1 MLFCTLFMLSLLLPL
16 VSAGPVIRVEID
28 QQPPISIDADS
39 QLQFSASL
47 FDSSNTS
54 VSDTITWMAS
64 NGSIDSAG
72 LFTAHST
79 GNVTIQAFSNGYN
92 DSVIVNVTAG
102 WPSHLSLSANLSE
115 VQLGHGI
122 QLLPSLTDAHG
133 NSAYGH
139 QLSWTTSQ
147 GIVNSSNVWFPDQV
161 GNGSIEVHWRE
172 LSSLVN
178 LSVTTGPAS
187 SMSLPTGLSV
197 SSGSSIEI
205 IPIVTDTW
213 GNALSNQ
220 SIGSLQWTSES
231 GSINNGVFTA
241 SSTGYWLITC
251 ATSNGISAK
260 TNITVTSATID
271 NVELIVENRTFR
283 ADEAVELVVKTT
295 DVYGN
300 VEYSTPLLS
309 SWSFASGSLRF
320 GQNATEWLPGQ
331 VGNWTLSLDYM
342 GFNVSIVIDVVH
354 GHAEEILLVTEGNR
368 VSADDEITLYMQAS
382 DIRNNRWVIVGTWE
396 MSDSSQDEY
405 LESFGTWAKYDANLA
420 GDWQIEGD
428 WFDEVQ
434 QQFFSA
440 EITLSV
446 IPGRLANIILQ
457 GEGTTISTDEILE
470 LSPISTDEDGN
481 VISNILMNWTVDDVD
496 ETTSFRLHRGIYY
509 PGDTGLHEIRAF
521 ADGAFTSIMVEVIP
535 GRARNILLDM
545 PANVLISSG
554 SNGAI
559 AFTATGLDL
568 SNNSFLIN
576 EMSWVIPEGAA
587 EISAGASSGEWIL
600 EGKKAGV
607 WDIELVS
614 EDASHFFELTIRA
627 GDAAVIELV
636 MSSEKLKQGDELLI
650 DVRIYDSHGND
661 VEVSPAEL
669 VVSSTAGKITHV
681 RDGSWLISLDEGG
694 TDHAVTIRLGN
705 LTEQRFFDVQEALLS
720 GVFGS
725 SNATVLA
732 GISVLSVIL
741 VMLIFLMR
749 RSKGDSEEW
758 VSEKVE
764 PRIPPKTPLTPEY
777 EADPSAPSSP
787 EAPIVTQTPLA
798 TPTVATAT
806 PYVAAESVPAYPPTQ
821 VNSEPYTEAANT
833 GAAEHIY
840 SEPEIISAIAIAAAE
855 QAKATGV
862 MVAAEGTVQ
871 GESGWYYDSS
881 GELTNWRVETNG
893 AWTRIQ

>member
-1 MLFCTLFMLSLLLPL
+1 MLFMLSFLTPL
-16 VSAGPVIRVEID
+16 VSAGPVVRVEID

-39 QLQFSASL
+39 QYQFSASL

-102 WPSHLSLSANLSE
+102 WPSHLSLSANLTE

-139 QLSWTTSQ
+139 QLSWTISQ

-161 GNGSIEVHWRE
+161 GNGSIEVHWGE
-172 LSSLVN
+172 LSSSVN
-178 LSVTTGPAS
+178 LSATTGPAF

-213 GNALSNQ
+213 GNVLSNQ

-260 TNITVTSATID
+260 ANITVTSATID
-271 NVELIVENRTFR
+271 NVELVVENRTFR

-320 GQNATEWLPGQ
+320 GQNTTEWLPGK
-331 VGNWTLSLDYM
+331 VGNWTLSLNYA

-396 MSDSSQDEY
+396 MSDSSQDEN

-428 WFDEVQ
+428 WFDEAQ

-457 GEGTTISTDEILE
+457 GGGTTISTDEILE
-470 LSPISTDEDGN
+470 LNPISTDEDGN
-481 VISNILMNWTVDDVD
+481 VIGNILMNWTVDDVD

-509 PGDTGLHEIRAF
+509 PEGTGLHEIRAF

-535 GRARNILLDM
+535 GRARNILLDI

-587 EISAGASSGEWIL
+587 EISAGASNGEWIL
-600 EGKKAGV
+600 EGKKSGV

-636 MSSEKLKQGDELLI
+636 MSSENLKQGDELLI

-661 VEVSPAEL
+661 VEVSPADL

-749 RSKGDSEEW
+749 RSKGDSGEW

-764 PRIPPKTPLTPEY
+764 PHIPPITSPTPEY
-777 EADPSAPSSP
+777 EAESTAPTSSP
-787 EAPIVTQTPLA
+787 E
-798 TPTVATAT
+798 TPTIILTPPDTAEAT
-806 PYVAAESVPAYPPTQ
+806 PYVNAESVPAYPLTQ
-821 VNSEPYTEAANT
+821 VNSDPYTEAANT
-833 GAAEHIY
+833 GATEQIY
-840 SEPEIISAIAIAAAE
+840 SEPEIMSAIAIAAAE

>member
-1 MLFCTLFMLSLLLPL
+1 MLSFLTPL
-16 VSAGPVIRVEID
+16 VSAGPVVRVEID
-28 QQPPISIDADS
+28 QQPPISIDADR

-102 WPSHLSLSANLSE
+102 WPSHLSLSANLTE

-139 QLSWTTSQ
+139 QLSWTISQ

-161 GNGSIEVHWRE
+161 GNGSIEVHWGE
-172 LSSLVN
+172 LSSSVN
-178 LSVTTGPAS
+178 LSATTGPAF

-213 GNALSNQ
+213 GNVLSNQ

-260 TNITVTSATID
+260 ANITVTSATID
-271 NVELIVENRTFR
+271 NVELVVENRTFR

-320 GQNATEWLPGQ
+320 GQNTTEWLPGK
-331 VGNWTLSLDYM
+331 VGNWTLSLNYA

-396 MSDSSQDEY
+396 MSDSSQDEN

-428 WFDEVQ
+428 WFDEAQ

-457 GEGTTISTDEILE
+457 GGGTTISTDEILE
-470 LSPISTDEDGN
+470 LNPISTDEDGN
-481 VISNILMNWTVDDVD
+481 VIGNILMNWTVDDVD

-509 PGDTGLHEIRAF
+509 PEGTGLHEIRAF

-535 GRARNILLDM
+535 GRARNILLDI

-587 EISAGASSGEWIL
+587 EISAGASNGEWIL
-600 EGKKAGV
+600 EGKKSGV

-636 MSSEKLKQGDELLI
+636 MSSENLKQGDELLI

-661 VEVSPAEL
+661 VEVSPADL

-749 RSKGDSEEW
+749 RSKGDSGEW

-764 PRIPPKTPLTPEY
+764 PHIPPITSPTPEY
-777 EADPSAPSSP
+777 EAESTAPTSSP
-787 EAPIVTQTPLA
+787 E
-798 TPTVATAT
+798 TPTIILTPPDTAEAT
-806 PYVAAESVPAYPPTQ
+806 PYVNAESVPAYPLTQ
-821 VNSEPYTEAANT
+821 VNSDPYTEAANT
-833 GAAEHIY
+833 GATEQIY
-840 SEPEIISAIAIAAAE
+840 SEPEIMSAIAIAAAE

>member
-1 MLFCTLFMLSLLLPL
+1 MLSFLTPL
-16 VSAGPVIRVEID
+16 VSAGPVVRVEID

-39 QLQFSASL
+39 QYQFSASL

-102 WPSHLSLSANLSE
+102 WPSHLSLSANLTE

-139 QLSWTTSQ
+139 QLSWTISQ

-161 GNGSIEVHWRE
+161 GNGSIEVHWGE
-172 LSSLVN
+172 LSSSVN
-178 LSVTTGPAS
+178 LSATTGPAF

-213 GNALSNQ
+213 GNVLSNQ

-260 TNITVTSATID
+260 ANITVTSATID
-271 NVELIVENRTFR
+271 NVELVVENRTFR

-320 GQNATEWLPGQ
+320 GQNTTEWLPGK
-331 VGNWTLSLDYM
+331 VGNWTLSLNYA

-396 MSDSSQDEY
+396 MSDSSQDEN

-428 WFDEVQ
+428 WFDEAQ

-457 GEGTTISTDEILE
+457 GGGTTISTDEILE
-470 LSPISTDEDGN
+470 LNPISTDEDGN
-481 VISNILMNWTVDDVD
+481 VIGNILMNWTVDDVD

-509 PGDTGLHEIRAF
+509 PEGTGLHEIRAF

-535 GRARNILLDM
+535 GRARNILLDI

-587 EISAGASSGEWIL
+587 EISAGASNGEWIL
-600 EGKKAGV
+600 EGKKSGV

-636 MSSEKLKQGDELLI
+636 MSSENLKQGDELLI

-661 VEVSPAEL
+661 VEVSPADL

-749 RSKGDSEEW
+749 RSKGDSGEW

-764 PRIPPKTPLTPEY
+764 PHIPPITSPTPEY
-777 EADPSAPSSP
+777 EAESTAPTSSP
-787 EAPIVTQTPLA
+787 E
-798 TPTVATAT
+798 TPTIILTPPDTAEAT
-806 PYVAAESVPAYPPTQ
+806 PYVNAESVPAYPLTQ
-821 VNSEPYTEAANT
+821 VNSDPYTEAANT
-833 GAAEHIY
+833 GATEQIY
-840 SEPEIISAIAIAAAE
+840 SEPEIMSAIAIAAAE

>member
-1 MLFCTLFMLSLLLPL
+1 MLFCMLFMLSFLTPL
-16 VSAGPVIRVEID
+16 VSAGPVVRVEID

-39 QLQFSASL
+39 QYQFSASL

-102 WPSHLSLSANLSE
+102 WPSHLSLSANLTE

-139 QLSWTTSQ
+139 QLSWTISQ

-161 GNGSIEVHWRE
+161 GNGSIEVHWGE
-172 LSSLVN
+172 LSSSVN
-178 LSVTTGPAS
+178 LSATTGPAF

-213 GNALSNQ
+213 GNVLSNQ

-260 TNITVTSATID
+260 ANITVTSATID
-271 NVELIVENRTFR
+271 NVELVVENRTFR

-320 GQNATEWLPGQ
+320 GQNTTEWLPGK
-331 VGNWTLSLDYM
+331 VGNWTLSLNYA

-396 MSDSSQDEY
+396 MSDSSQDEN

-428 WFDEVQ
+428 WFDEAQ

-457 GEGTTISTDEILE
+457 GGGTTISTDEILE
-470 LSPISTDEDGN
+470 LNPISTDEDGN
-481 VISNILMNWTVDDVD
+481 VIGNILMNWTVDDVD

-509 PGDTGLHEIRAF
+509 PEGTGLHEIRAF

-535 GRARNILLDM
+535 GRARNILLDI

-587 EISAGASSGEWIL
+587 EISAGASNGEWIL
-600 EGKKAGV
+600 EGKKSGV

-636 MSSEKLKQGDELLI
+636 MSSENLKQGDELLI

-661 VEVSPAEL
+661 VEVSPADL

-749 RSKGDSEEW
+749 RSKGDSGEW

-764 PRIPPKTPLTPEY
+764 PHIPPITSPTPEY
-777 EADPSAPSSP
+777 EAESTAPTSSP
-787 EAPIVTQTPLA
+787 E
-798 TPTVATAT
+798 TPTIILTPPDTAEAT
-806 PYVAAESVPAYPPTQ
+806 PYVNAESVPAYPLTQ
-821 VNSEPYTEAANT
+821 VNSDPYTEAANT
-833 GAAEHIY
+833 GATEQIY
-840 SEPEIISAIAIAAAE
+840 SEPEIMSAIAIAAAE